1 VESLSEHVVAFSRE
15 LRDCG
20 LGTAPASTLDAARSA
35 GLIGVGDL
43 PAFRAAL
50 RANLTVS
57 VDDFEAFDRA
67 FDRFWLG
74 RSIESAQP
82 PVAPRM
88 TTIDN
93 RPQGP
98 TVYMLAPVSLEGIS
112 PEGDARL
119 PGGERTAGE
128 TDVLT
133 RKDFRDVS
141 AADLPRMRRLIQQ
154 LAPRL
159 ASVPSRRTAPSH
171 GRGRIDLRRTVRE
184 ARRHGGEVVELS
196 WQRPKLR
203 KLRVVALCDVS
214 GSMDRY
220 SQHLLQFFHA
230 LQLESGGVRTFV
242 FSTRLRD
249 VSAVLRRR
257 QFADVL
263 AGLSARVETWSGG
276 TTIGACLKEFNLRQG
291 KELLGPRTVVIIASD
306 GWERGDAEQLRREL
320 AHIRAR
326 ARRVIWLNPLKAR
339 AGYEPL
345 AAGMAAALPYL
356 DAFLPAASLADLERL
371 KRVLAHG

>member
-1 VESLSEHVVAFSRE
+1 MDSLSEHMVAFSRE
-15 LRDCG
+15 LRVAG
-20 LGTAPASTLDAARSA
+20 LGTTPAASLDAARSLN
-35 GLIGVGDL
+35 LIGVGDL

-50 RANLTVS
+50 RANFTVS

-67 FDRFWLG
+67 FDRYWLG
-74 RSIESAQP
+74 RSLESVQP
-82 PVAPRM
+82 GNAPRA
-88 TTIDN
+88 TTIEN

-98 TVYMLAPVSLEGIS
+98 PVYVLLPAALEGVS

-128 TDVLT
+128 TDLLT
-133 RKDFRDVS
+133 KKDFRDVS
-141 AADLPRMRRLIQQ
+141 TVDLPRLHRLIQQ

-159 ASVPSRRTAPSH
+159 ATVPSRRTEPSH
-171 GRGRIDLRRTVRE
+171 GGGRVDIRRTVRD
-184 ARRHGGEVVELS
+184 ARRHGGEVVALA
-196 WQRPKLR
+196 WQRPKVR

-214 GSMDRY
+214 GSMDLY

-230 LQLESGGVRTFV
+230 LQLLSGGVRTFV

-257 QFADVL
+257 QIADVL

-276 TTIGACLKEFNLRQG
+276 TTIGACLRDFNQRYAQ
-291 KELLGPRTVVIIASD
+291 ELLGPRTVVLIASD
-306 GWERGDAEQLRREL
+306 GWERGDTELLRREL
-320 AHIRAR
+320 SHLRAR

-345 AAGMAAALPYL
+345 AAGMAAALPYV
-356 DAFLPAASLADLERL
+356 DEFLPAASVADLERL
-371 KRVLAHG
+371 KRVLSHG